1 MVKYKNV
8 MRAFAAIVDYAE
20 YFIGSYISRPH
31 VCLYDDDDHD
41 ENNHV
46 KYETVHGTG
55 LLSSA

>member
-1 MVKYKNV
+1 